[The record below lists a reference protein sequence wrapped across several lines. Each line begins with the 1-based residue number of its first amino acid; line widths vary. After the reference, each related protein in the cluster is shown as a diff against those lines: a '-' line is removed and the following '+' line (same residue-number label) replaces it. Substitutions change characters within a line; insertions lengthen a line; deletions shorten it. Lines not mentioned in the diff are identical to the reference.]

1 MLSPV
6 RKILTYPKYTRIRI
20 LQKKFIK
27 NCFWLKF
34 FLRFVYVLVYG
45 FKAMVKQ
52 SKFFVFI
59 FVRILVI
66 KILEPDGDSR
76 LLNLDP

>member
-1 MLSPV
+1 MEY
-6 RKILTYPKYTRIRI
+6 ILVADNAESGPKNFDVSEVLYTRIRI

-45 FKAMVKQ
+45 FKAMVKLIN
-52 SKFFVFI
+52 F
-59 FVRILVI
+59 LY
-66 KILEPDGDSR
+66 LY
-76 LLNLDP
+76 L